1 MSNRNM
7 KYVILLIILK
17 TIVLLNIAI
26 SDNYQSEIYF
36 TNNSNSLNLSEDMNY
51 IHINSRGVGKDSLV
65 DCGNIKYFKMFLR
78 IKKKGTNLGT
88 YCEAVNYNKIK
99 YG

>member
-1 MSNRNM
+1 M

-36 TNNSNSLNLSEDMNY
+36 TNKSKSLNLSEDMNY
-51 IHINSRGVGKDSLV
+51 FYINSRGVRKDSLG
-65 DCGNIKYFKMFLR
+65 DYKNIKYFGNVLTN
-78 IKKKGTNLGT
+78 KKKGGNLGT